1 MILRKVREMFAVRD
15 EKALRSLQLHTQL
28 QQLYDDM
35 HHLTQQ
41 INGESISLFFV
52 QLYCFIIKT

>member
-1 MILRKVREMFAVRD
+1 
-15 EKALRSLQLHTQL
+15 
-28 QQLYDDM
+28 M

-52 QLYCFIIKT
+52 QLYCFIIKTWMTLSLLNA